1 MGLPV
6 KKSATILM
14 VIGVVLL
21 VFAFTV
27 PPFAQGAAKSISTD
41 LELTMVSESP
51 QGFTRTEHLTT
62 SPTQEDDE
70 IAVRV
75 EHTIEG
81 PGDEVFSEGMIID
94 EVTLI
99 GHSRFPVPEPSASM
113 TGSRAD
119 HSGEAREGLQYFF
132 PANTMRNSY
141 HYYDIT
147 LGDTEPVD
155 YLDRDGDV
163 YTFYQHR
170 RYQPIDEDTSYSV
183 ERTLDVEHRSGM
195 IVDKHELITFHE
207 PDGDR
212 EVEFSFTAATRANLT
227 EHAGDITATLRTA
240 KILDFTAKFL
250 GLLLIGIGLFQTGI
264 FRRTR

>member
-1 MGLPV
+1 MSLPV
-6 KKSATILM
+6 KKSATVLM
-14 VIGVVLL
+14 IIGVVLL

-27 PPFAQGAAKSISTD
+27 PPFMQSTAKSLSTD
-41 LELTMVSESP
+41 LELTIVSESP
-51 QGFTRTEHLTT
+51 QGFTGTEHLTT

-81 PGDEVFSEGMIID
+81 PDGGGIAKILDQ
-94 EVTLI
+94 VTLI

-113 TGSRAD
+113 EGSRAD
-119 HSGEAREGLQYFF
+119 HSGEARVGLQYFF
-132 PANTMRNSY
+132 PANTLRNSY
-141 HYYDIT
+141 QYYDIT

-170 RYQPIDEDTSYSV
+170 RYQPIDEETNYSV
-183 ERTLDVEHRSGM
+183 ERTLDVDYRSGM

-207 PDGDR
+207 PEGDR
-212 EVEFSFTAATRANLT
+212 EVEFSYTAATRANLL
-227 EHAGDITATLRTA
+227 EHAGDITTTLRVS
-240 KILDFTAKFL
+240 KVLDFTAKFL